1 MFRVQELRA
10 KKKYYVLPGNL
21 YGMRFACLRHLFQR
35 IQDKLANA
43 IQELEWTNREMYI
56 RRGGQ
61 STDRLLMP

>member
-10 KKKYYVLPGNL
+10 KEKYYVLPGNL

-56 RRGGQ
+56 R
-61 STDRLLMP
+61 